1 MMDGREERESIWG
14 IDRKDR
20 IWFQLLTLIGG
31 TIISTTLAALEL
43 IYRSAE
49 ATPNTVAQ
57 NIVISIGTGF
67 VAAGFIAWSIL
78 QAKELTM
85 AIADWIRER
94 TERNRERNRRLLIQQ
109 GLQRGIQQGRQ
120 EGRLEG
126 YSMGYEDATK
136 GKPPQPPKNASDER
150 DDLE

>member
-1 MMDGREERESIWG
+1 MMNGREERESIWG

-20 IWFQLLTLIGG
+20 VWFQLLTLIGG
-31 TIISTTLAALEL
+31 TIISTALAALEL

-85 AIADWIRER
+85 AIADWIRDR
-94 TERNRERNRRLLIQQ
+94 TERNRQLLIQQ
-109 GLQRGIQQGRQ
+109 GLQQGRQQGRL

-136 GKPPQPPKNASDER
+136 GKPPQPPKNASGER

>member
-20 IWFQLLTLIGG
+20 VWFQLLTLIGG

-94 TERNRERNRRLLIQQ
+94 TERNREQNRRLLIQQ
-109 GLQRGIQQGRQ
+109 
-120 EGRLEG
+120 GRLEG
-126 YSMGYEDATK
+126 YSMGYEDAAK
-136 GKPPQPPKNASDER
+136 GKPPQPPKNASGER